1 MMYAYLLGLMLAG
14 VLVVNFQLSRENKRL
29 KAMFHFDDKELIAE
43 AKKLLPDNHPTGV
56 VLALQEKFFPLGRD
70 QAKNAVNEA
79 TKELNTAIDQ
89 GHTDSSSKPRG

>member
-14 VLVVNFQLSRENKRL
+14 VLIVNFQLSRENKRL

-43 AKKLLPDNHPTGV
+43 AKKLLPDNHPTAV

-89 GHTDSSSKPRG
+89 GHTDSSAKPRG